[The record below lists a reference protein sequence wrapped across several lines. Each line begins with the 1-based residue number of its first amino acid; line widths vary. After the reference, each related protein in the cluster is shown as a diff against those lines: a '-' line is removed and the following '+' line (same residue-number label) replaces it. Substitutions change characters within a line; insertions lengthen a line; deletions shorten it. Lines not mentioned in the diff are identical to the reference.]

1 MTTATKSK
9 TNTKAK
15 TTAKVEFK
23 SELKAGEQRLMS
35 RFINEAFTCD
45 CSMNMRTKD
54 AVMENFPLAIH
65 VAKKYVRPGL
75 DIEDLVQIAAI
86 GLIKAAKKF
95 NPKMNKRFSNY
106 AVPTIDGEIRHY
118 VRDFF
123 YGIKISRKAVEINGR
138 VQKYKE
144 NYIYR
149 FGREATMTEVSK
161 ALKISVRSMENALQT
176 VQAHYLVSL
185 DAPVSSMSANRTSD
199 ASRLED
205 LVGTESK
212 VDCMI
217 EHASVE
223 EALATL
229 EYRDQ
234 LIMKDRF
241 LRDLDQTE
249 IAARYNITQAQVSR
263 VIKASCEKLA
273 LSLN

>member
-1 MTTATKSK
+1 MATATK
-9 TNTKAK
+9 TKIATQV
-15 TTAKVEFK
+15 TT
-23 SELKAGEQRLMS
+23 ELKAGEQRLMS
-35 RFINEAFTCD
+35 HFINASFTAD
-45 CSMNMRTKD
+45 RSMTVRTKT

-95 NPKMNKRFSNY
+95 NPKKNKRFSNY

-144 NYIYR
+144 NFVYR
-149 FGREATMTEVSK
+149 FGREATMVEVSK

-185 DAPVSSMSANRTSD
+185 DAPVASMSANRTAD
-199 ASRLED
+199 TSRLED

-212 VDCMI
+212 VDLMI
-217 EHASVE
+217 EQASLE

-234 LIMKDRF
+234 LIMKVRF

-249 IAARYNITQAQVSR
+249 IANRYNITQAQVSR
-263 VIKASCEKLA
+263 VIKASCDKLA
-273 LSLN
+273 VALS